1 MEWARCVNDICI
13 RKQNDMKTATPTYA
27 SFTGSYA
34 AAPGTSLLSRF
45 ATWCADQQ
53 ENSLLWLGIALT
65 GHGCILTPITI
76 MVVLMSGAHL
86 FFFMLAMAA
95 MGASLVT
102 NLAAMPTRI
111 TIPVFILSIL
121 VDVAILAACLGIN
134 V

>member
-1 MEWARCVNDICI
+1 MQPAAFAKEICT
-13 RKQNDMKTATPTYA
+13 RKQNDMKTITPTYA

-34 AAPGTSLLSRF
+34 AAPASTLLSRF
-45 ATWCADQQ
+45 NTWCADQQ
-53 ENSLLWLGIALT
+53 ENRLLWLGIALT

-86 FFFMLAMAA
+86 FFFMLAMVA

-102 NLAAMPTRI
+102 NLAALPTRI

-121 VDVAILAACLGIN
+121 ADVAILAVCLGIN